1 MPNVLLAMILSMVGA
16 FVLPIQ
22 HPEQQA
28 ANSPFAGSWSADLSR
43 SRLDPKLAL
52 KGADITFSVTGNV
65 ITLAS
70 SVVLPS
76 GETIQERDTLRADG
90 TETAAVTPGAMH
102 VANWVGSHV
111 LALITKKGNQNL
123 ALITSGNGVGPGRSR
138 FEAILDER
146 QGLIAF
152 ARSTKPKS
160 LQSLCSFRLRTTVD
174 FAHWKCVTAI
184 PRLPAS
190 RRLAHGESLSRRMVP

>member
-1 MPNVLLAMILSMVGA
+1 MTTVLLATILSMAGA
-16 FVLPIQ
+16 FVLATQ
-22 HPEQQA
+22 QRDQQA
-28 ANSPFAGSWSADLSR
+28 AKSPFVGSWSADLSR

-76 GETIQERDTLRADG
+76 GETMQERDTLRADG
-90 TETAAVTPGAMH
+90 TETAAVTPGAVH

-123 ALITSGNGVGPGRSR
+123 ALITYEVSTDGQTLTARTSGVVDQVLIFKRR
-138 FEAILDER
+138 ER
-146 QGLIAF
+146 
-152 ARSTKPKS
+152 
-160 LQSLCSFRLRTTVD
+160 
-174 FAHWKCVTAI
+174 
-184 PRLPAS
+184 
-190 RRLAHGESLSRRMVP
+190 